1 MTTTLPEPVTEAID
15 YVCDG
20 AVEITGCRPEYAID
34 PEREYVA
41 AVRAALTE
49 AIGRVPPSVLSVLA
63 SRLEAAADVCD
74 ANIALRESQLRQ
86 QRTAVLGLPKPRVA
100 RPAVRST
107 LPYSRTP
114 NGQRRAAILRG
125 IREGLT
131 SRRAL
136 ADYVAEAMG
145 EAGERSAS
153 RNRTGALIW
162 SLAKRGVLEVSDD
175 SVRLIEPPAPPAPE
189 GDA

>member
-1 MTTTLPEPVTEAID
+1 MTTLPEPVTEAID

-20 AVEITGCRPEYAID
+20 AVEITGCHPGYAVD

-86 QRTAVLGLPKPRVA
+86 ERAAALGLPKSRVVQ
-100 RPAVRST
+100 PAVRST

-114 NGQRRAAILRG
+114 NGQRSAVILRAVRDG
-125 IREGLT
+125 ITDRN
-131 SRRAL
+131 AL
-136 ADYVAEAMG
+136 ANHVAEAMG
-145 EAGERSAS
+145 ETGERSAS
-153 RNRTGALIW
+153 RNRTTSLLW
-162 SLAKRGVLEVSDD
+162 SLAKRGILEISDD
-175 SVRLIEPPAPPAPE
+175 SVHLIEPPVPPAPE
-189 GDA
+189 GTA